1 MWKTTKT
8 LSDVYYM
15 HIPTQTSLLDIFGNT
30 CERCQGSAVVRRIAS
45 RRVAVVFPLTSPSTC
60 LLHYLAPTHPAPY
73 TSNEMTSRNVALEVL
88 AQYFWRIKCGISNNA
103 ALWWKK
109 LAARWGDRSRNVEN
123 LFHAADMLENLVFWW
138 GDDGAESTEIFA
150 YLSPCSTN
158 SVLDVAARQKKP
170 RKCSNAGRVRRIR
183 CFLRIW
189 NRNMIRTSRNGILAA
204 AAGAMTIQ
212 IISGA
217 HRVHS
222 FNARDYSLAL
232 CRRSESRG
240 KSICRL

>member
-1 MWKTTKT
+1 MFLILFYFSRIEGETKGKIQYGEYRRFTASSKKKPSAMWKTTKT

-88 AQYFWRIKCGISNNA
+88 AQYFWRMKCGISNNA

-123 LFHAADMLENLVFWW
+123 LFHAADMLENLAF
-138 GDDGAESTEIFA
+138 
-150 YLSPCSTN
+150 
-158 SVLDVAARQKKP
+158 
-170 RKCSNAGRVRRIR
+170 
-183 CFLRIW
+183 
-189 NRNMIRTSRNGILAA
+189 
-204 AAGAMTIQ
+204 
-212 IISGA
+212 
-217 HRVHS
+217 
-222 FNARDYSLAL
+222 
-232 CRRSESRG
+232 
-240 KSICRL
+240 

>member
-1 MWKTTKT
+1 
-8 LSDVYYM
+8 
-15 HIPTQTSLLDIFGNT
+15 
-30 CERCQGSAVVRRIAS
+30 
-45 RRVAVVFPLTSPSTC
+45 
-60 LLHYLAPTHPAPY
+60 
-73 TSNEMTSRNVALEVL
+73 MTSRNVALEVL
-88 AQYFWRIKCGISNNA
+88 AQYFWRMKCGISNNA

-123 LFHAADMLENLVFWW
+123 LFFAADMLENLVFWW
-138 GDDGAESTEIFA
+138 GDGGAESSKIFA
-150 YLSPCSTN
+150 YLSPCTTN
-158 SVLDVAARQKKP
+158 PLLDVAARHKKS
-170 RKCSNAGRVRRIR
+170 RKDSIAGRVRRIR

-189 NRNMIRTSRNGILAA
+189 NRNMIRTSRKGILAA
-204 AAGAMTIQ
+204 APGAMIIQ

-222 FNARDYSLAL
+222 THSRDYSLAL